1 MGGAPEP
8 YGPVKVTSKSAV
20 PFARPF
26 RKEGRAKDMMVPRAT
41 SMTTRTAV
49 LRSFLAAIILLPVL
63 LIAAPAGAQV
73 TGLTIVEDTVFTVG
87 EVDVVVES
95 TVTITN
101 TTTDRVDGN
110 TVYYSYYA
118 DFVTPVPIGA
128 TGLSISSGGSEL
140 AVTFE
145 PMGDDPDF
153 QFANATLPSQLR
165 SGQTTTI
172 ELSFQLPAGD
182 LRGDGLF
189 VSNPAFHGFPMWS
202 NSDPGTGSLELR
214 APMEASLSEF
224 GDELKI
230 VGIDDDQRVWQ
241 PTNFED
247 PQNWYTY
254 VTVQDRAARVQSSL
268 SVAGQEILLRAF
280 PGDSEWIDFATV
292 TIDEGLPALETVIGI
307 PVPEQQTLEVVE
319 SIDPY
324 LLGFAGWY
332 NLGDTSIEVGNELDD
347 SVMLHELSHAWFN
360 DDLFASRWIAEGLA
374 EEFTAQAQ
382 GVIGWEPNPLPDA
395 PSMTDPVAQPLN
407 GWEAPPRLDLED
419 DESEIRD
426 RWGYAASW
434 YVMNDLVSLVGLET
448 MQEVIQAAADDE
460 ISYVDGEPE
469 TWTTTRG
476 WEQFLDLVVERSD
489 DPAVTGP
496 AVTAVFNEFVLEA
509 NDVDQLE
516 ERAAARGEYADFAA
530 AELGWDIPATVRRP
544 MSDWRFDDAMAAIEA
559 AEVVQARQ
567 IEVAA
572 AAEAAGL
579 SLSDTPELLYETSE
593 NDLAGASIILD
604 RQESGIAA
612 VMQLREHAGSEKSF
626 TARWGIGDTD
636 LDSFVTDAETALAED
651 RFDDLEAA
659 QAEFDEAVA
668 DAESRGRKRLL
679 VLGGLVIAAVLLILV
694 LLALRRRHRKWG
706 WARPDDPSTDSDIE
720 LPPLVIPGLAK
731 RRDPSQETT
740 TDLTVIPDVVLPDAK
755 VVVPTPPPVPDMS
768 REPAIVTPYVPPERD
783 SSTLPRRR
791 PVVDAPVDSTNAA
804 TEETVKTLS
813 QIVESLNGSSTPP
826 PVPPEQPPP
835 PSS

>member
-1 MGGAPEP
+1 MT
-8 YGPVKVTSKSAV
+8 V
-20 PFARPF
+20 ARTTDP
-26 RKEGRAKDMMVPRAT
+26 
-41 SMTTRTAV
+41 TTRTRV
-49 LRSFLAAIILLPVL
+49 LRAFLAALILLSVL
-63 LIAAPAGAQV
+63 FTAAPAGAQV
-73 TGLTIVEDTVFTVG
+73 AGLTIVEDTVFTVG

-101 TTTDRVDGN
+101 TTIDRVEGD

-128 TGLSISSGGSEL
+128 TGLSISSGGTEL

-145 PMGDDPDF
+145 PMGDDTDF
-153 QFANATLPSQLR
+153 QFANATLPIQLR
-165 SGQTTTI
+165 SGQTATI
-172 ELSFQLPAGD
+172 DVSFQLPAGE

-230 VGIDDDQRVWQ
+230 VGIDDEQRVWQ

-268 SVAGQEILLRAF
+268 SVAGQEILLQAF
-280 PGDSEWIDFATV
+280 PGDSEWVDFATV
-292 TIDEGLPALETVIGI
+292 TVDEGLPALETVIGI
-307 PVPEQQTLEVVE
+307 SVPEQRTLEVVE

-332 NLGDTSIEVGNELDD
+332 NLGDTRIEVGNELDD

-382 GVIGWEPNPLPDA
+382 GVLGWEPNALPA
-395 PSMTDPVAQPLN
+395 PPSMTDPVAQPLN
-407 GWEAPPRLDLED
+407 AWEAPPRLDLED
-419 DESEIRD
+419 DEFETRD

-469 TWTTTRG
+469 TWTTDRG
-476 WEQFLDLVVERSD
+476 WEQFLDLVVERSE
-489 DPAVTGP
+489 DPAATEP
-496 AVTAVFNEFVLEA
+496 AVTAVFNEFVLQA
-509 NDVDQLE
+509 NEVDQLD
-516 ERAAARGEYADFAA
+516 ERAAARIEYEEFAA
-530 AELGWDIPATVRRP
+530 AELGWDVPATVRRP
-544 MSDWRFDDAMAAIEA
+544 MSDWRFDDALAAIDA
-559 AEVVQARQ
+559 ALAVQARQ
-567 IEVAA
+567 IEVTA

-579 SLSDTPELLYETSE
+579 TISDAPEILYESPE
-593 NDLAGASIILD
+593 NDLAGAVIILD
-604 RQESGIAA
+604 RQESGIAT
-612 VMQLREHAGSEKSF
+612 VTLLRERAGSEKSF
-626 TARWGIGDTD
+626 TARWGMGDTD
-636 LDSFVTDAETALAED
+636 LDAFVTDAETALAED
-651 RFDDLEAA
+651 RFDDLDAA
-659 QAEFDEAVA
+659 QAEFDDAVA
-668 DAESRGRKRLL
+668 DSESRGRRRLL
-679 VLGGLVIAAVLLILV
+679 VLGGLVIAAALLAVVLLI
-694 LLALRRRHRKWG
+694 LRRRHRKWG
-706 WARPDDPSTDSDIE
+706 WARPDDPSADSDIE
-720 LPPLVIPGLAK
+720 LPPLVIPELAK
-731 RRDPSQETT
+731 RRNPSEKTT
-740 TDLTVIPDVVLPDAK
+740 TDLTAIPDIDRPDSE
-755 VVVPTPPPVPDMS
+755 VVVPTPPPVPDTS
-768 REPAIVTPYVPPERD
+768 REPARVTPYVPPASD
-783 SSTLPRRR
+783 SSSLPKR
-791 PVVDAPVDSTNAA
+791 PVVDAPVDPTNAA

-813 QIVESLNGSSTPP
+813 QIVESLNASSPP
-826 PVPPEQPPP
+826 PVPPPPP